1 MRFEKSRIEFVGADA
16 LIGPYRTA
24 SSPKGFTFWIC
35 KSCGR
40 TESSAPTRWKLNNKK
55 LLQGESALD
64 FTFMIGKYDEKRLTP
79 QLAQALAATKAA
91 EAGADPEKRAA
102 GQRRSRVFVSIFM
115 IVLAAVMIYAAATNP
130 AINRVIYLPVAAAAI
145 LASIYMILTR
155 REAAWGMEKPSART
169 LLKSLNAIETS
180 QKAMVRLRDDGVTIT
195 AKRGENHVDYDQ
207 ITAAAQT
214 EDLIVLR
221 QGRSVTVVQMSDLV
235 GKDVSSVTEAL
246 QNALNCPL
254 MILK

>member
-1 MRFEKSRIEFVGADA
+1 
-16 LIGPYRTA
+16 
-24 SSPKGFTFWIC
+24 
-35 KSCGR
+35 
-40 TESSAPTRWKLNNKK
+40 
-55 LLQGESALD
+55 
-64 FTFMIGKYDEKRLTP
+64 MIGKYDEKRLTQ

-115 IVLAAVMIYAAATNP
+115 IVLAAVMIYAAVTNP

-195 AKRGENHVDYDQ
+195 AKRGENHVDYD
-207 ITAAAQT
+207 
-214 EDLIVLR
+214 
-221 QGRSVTVVQMSDLV
+221 
-235 GKDVSSVTEAL
+235 
-246 QNALNCPL
+246 
-254 MILK
+254 

>member
-55 LLQGESALD
+55 LLQGESTLD
-64 FTFMIGKYDEKRLTP
+64 FTFMIGKYDEKRLTQ

-115 IVLAAVMIYAAATNP
+115 IVLAAVIW
-130 AINRVIYLPVAAAAI
+130 
-145 LASIYMILTR
+145 S
-155 REAAWGMEKPSART
+155 
-169 LLKSLNAIETS
+169 
-180 QKAMVRLRDDGVTIT
+180 
-195 AKRGENHVDYDQ
+195 
-207 ITAAAQT
+207 
-214 EDLIVLR
+214 
-221 QGRSVTVVQMSDLV
+221 
-235 GKDVSSVTEAL
+235 
-246 QNALNCPL
+246 
-254 MILK
+254 

>member
-1 MRFEKSRIEFVGADA
+1 
-16 LIGPYRTA
+16 
-24 SSPKGFTFWIC
+24 
-35 KSCGR
+35 
-40 TESSAPTRWKLNNKK
+40 
-55 LLQGESALD
+55 
-64 FTFMIGKYDEKRLTP
+64 MIGKYDEKRLTP

-130 AINRVIYLPVAAAAI
+130 AMNRAIYLPVAAAAI

>member
-1 MRFEKSRIEFVGADA
+1 
-16 LIGPYRTA
+16 
-24 SSPKGFTFWIC
+24 
-35 KSCGR
+35 
-40 TESSAPTRWKLNNKK
+40 
-55 LLQGESALD
+55 
-64 FTFMIGKYDEKRLTP
+64 MIGKYDEKRLTP

-102 GQRRSRVFVSIFM
+102 GQRRSRVFVAAFM
-115 IVLAAVMIYAAATNP
+115 IVLAAVMIYAAVTNP
-130 AINRVIYLPVAAAAI
+130 AINRAIYLPVAAAAI

-169 LLKSLNAIETS
+169 LLKSLNGIETS
-180 QKAMVRLRDDGVTIT
+180 QKAMVRLRGVTIT

-214 EDLIVLR
+214 ADLIVLR
-221 QGRSVTVVQMSDLV
+221 QGRSVTVLQLTDLV

-246 QNALNCPL
+246 QGALNCPL

>member
-1 MRFEKSRIEFVGADA
+1 
-16 LIGPYRTA
+16 
-24 SSPKGFTFWIC
+24 
-35 KSCGR
+35 
-40 TESSAPTRWKLNNKK
+40 
-55 LLQGESALD
+55 
-64 FTFMIGKYDEKRLTP
+64 MIGKYDEKHLTQ

-115 IVLAAVMIYAAATNP
+115 IVLAAVMIYAAVTNP
-130 AINRVIYLPVAAAAI
+130 SINRVIYLPVAAAAI
-145 LASIYMILTR
+145 LYMILTR

>member
-1 MRFEKSRIEFVGADA
+1 
-16 LIGPYRTA
+16 
-24 SSPKGFTFWIC
+24 
-35 KSCGR
+35 
-40 TESSAPTRWKLNNKK
+40 
-55 LLQGESALD
+55 
-64 FTFMIGKYDEKRLTP
+64 MIGKYDEKRLTQ

-102 GQRRSRVFVSIFM
+102 GEGRSRVFVSMFM
-115 IVLAAVMIYAAATNP
+115 IVLAEVTNP
-130 AINRVIYLPVAAAAI
+130 AMNRAIYLPVAAAAI

-180 QKAMVRLRDDGVTIT
+180 QKAMVRLRGDGVTIT

-221 QGRSVTVVQMSDLV
+221 WSVTNVPPS
-235 GKDVSSVTEAL
+235 
-246 QNALNCPL
+246 
-254 MILK
+254 

>member
-1 MRFEKSRIEFVGADA
+1 MRFEKSKIEFVGADA

-64 FTFMIGKYDEKRLTP
+64 FTFMIGKYDEKRLTQ

-102 GQRRSRVFVSIFM
+102 GQRRSRCPLFSQKKRAEAEIDCKRF
-115 IVLAAVMIYAAATNP
+115 P
-130 AINRVIYLPVAAAAI
+130 FPVALFA
-145 LASIYMILTR
+145 
-155 REAAWGMEKPSART
+155 G
-169 LLKSLNAIETS
+169 
-180 QKAMVRLRDDGVTIT
+180 
-195 AKRGENHVDYDQ
+195 
-207 ITAAAQT
+207 
-214 EDLIVLR
+214 
-221 QGRSVTVVQMSDLV
+221 SV
-235 GKDVSSVTEAL
+235 
-246 QNALNCPL
+246 
-254 MILK
+254 